1 MKRDLRL
8 TDHEPLQR
16 AIAQGIPFLVIY
28 IWEPELWQ
36 QPDYDVRHARFIRQS
51 LADMNAQLAPYQL
64 QVFDFYMEALEVFE
78 VLTASFSR
86 NATGPLTVKHVFSHQ
101 EVGIDWTYQRDIQM
115 AKWFEENGIEWVES
129 RFSSITRGLRSR
141 KRWKSS
147 WNAYMSSKS
156 IQPDFAFAKTL
167 ELPTEI
173 EDFRLSLSAREL
185 CSTKLPEEWLV
196 DDPCFQP
203 GGPTI
208 AKRYLHSFLTD
219 RVKNYQANISKPA
232 AARLSCSRL
241 SPYLAWGNLSLR
253 EVFQATLRAAGP
265 KPSRNFV
272 SMLSRLRWRD
282 HFIQKFESHSA
293 YEISNLNA
301 AYNTL
306 NQTYNP
312 AFFEAFRTGRTG
324 FPLVDAAM
332 RCATATGYLNFRMRA
347 MVTSFWMQI
356 LWQPWQPVAHLLA
369 SLWLDYEPGIHYP
382 QIQMQAG
389 VTGVNTIRIYN
400 PALNSKKH
408 DPEGEFIRKWVPELA
423 PLDSADIHAPAEA
436 PPMSLLL
443 SGVELGVTYPYPIV
457 DFKKAYRHAS
467 DQLHGIKKT
476 RASKKEGE
484 KILKKLV
491 NPGKRWA

>member
-1 MKRDLRL
+1 MNKQLV
-8 TDHEPLQR
+8 
-16 AIAQGIPFLVIY
+16 PFKLEV
-28 IWEPELWQ
+28 
-36 QPDYDVRHARFIRQS
+36 S
-51 LADMNAQLAPYQL
+51 
-64 QVFDFYMEALEVFE
+64 DFYMEAEELFR
-78 VLTASFSR
+78 LLSTHLS
-86 NATGPLTVKHVFSHQ
+86 VKQVFSHQ

-115 AKWFEENGIEWVES
+115 AAWFQANDIDWIES
-129 RFSSITRGLRSR
+129 RFSSITRGLRNR
-141 KRWKSS
+141 KKWRAS
-147 WNAYMSSKS
+147 WSEYMSAALA
-156 IQPDFAFAKTL
+156 QPDFAFAKTI
-167 ELPTEI
+167 ELPAAIRDLRPSGST
-173 EDFRLSLSAREL
+173 SGHSSA
-185 CSTKLPEEWLV
+185 KLPDSWLK
-196 DDPCFQP
+196 DDPLFQP
-203 GGPTI
+203 GG
-208 AKRYLHSFLTD
+208 AQVANRYLNSFLQD
-219 RVKNYQANISKPA
+219 RIKNYQANISKPA

-253 EVFQATLRAAGP
+253 EVVQATACAAGK

-272 SMLSRLRWRD
+272 HMMSRLRWRD

-293 YEISNLNA
+293 YEQENLNA
-301 AYNTL
+301 AYDSL
-306 NQTYNP
+306 EQEYNP
-312 AFFEAFRTGRTG
+312 AYFEAFRTGQTG

-408 DPEGEFIRKWVPELA
+408 DPEGEFIRKWVPELM
-423 PLDSADIHAPAEA
+423 PLESVDIHAPAEA

-443 SGVELGVTYPYPIV
+443 AGVELGVTYPYPIV

-476 RASKKEGE
+476 LAAKQEGE

-491 NPGKRWA
+491 IPGRRWA

>member
-16 AIAQGIPFLVIY
+16 SIAQGKPLLIVY
-28 IWEPELWQ
+28 IWEPELWK
-36 QPDYDVRHARFIRQS
+36 QPDYDIRHARFIRQS
-51 LADMNAQLAPYQL
+51 LADMNVSLAAYRL
-64 QVFDFYMEALEVFE
+64 KVLDFYAEAEEVFTFL
-78 VLTASFSR
+78 VQHLA
-86 NATGPLTVKHVFSHQ
+86 VKHVYSFQ

-115 AKWFEENGIEWVES
+115 AKWFKAHDIKWVES

-141 KRWKSS
+141 KRWKQS
-147 WNAYMSSKS
+147 WKEYMSLTPVA
-156 IQPDFAFAKTL
+156 PDFASAKTI
-167 ELPTEI
+167 EI
-173 EDFRLSLSAREL
+173 PVAIEHFRLSA
-185 CSTKLPEEWLV
+185 KLPKEWLI
-196 DDPCFQP
+196 DDPFFQP
-203 GGPTI
+203 GGPSV
-208 AKRYLHSFLTD
+208 AKQYLASFLGGRID
-219 RVKNYQANISKPA
+219 SYQANISKPA

-241 SPYLAWGNLSLR
+241 SPYLAWGNISLR
-253 EVFQATLRAAGP
+253 EVIQAFAKTADE
-265 KPSRNFV
+265 KPSRNFTAV
-272 SMLSRLRWRD
+272 MSRLHWRD

-301 AYNTL
+301 AYDTL
-306 NQTYNP
+306 DQTYNP
-312 AFFEAFRTGRTG
+312 NFFEAYRTGQTG

-356 LWQPWQPVAHLLA
+356 LWQPWQPCAHLLA

-408 DPEGEFIRKWVPELA
+408 DPDGEFVRKWVPELA
-423 PLDSADIHAPAEA
+423 PLESVDIHAPAEA
-436 PPMSLLL
+436 PAMSLLL

-457 DFKKAYRHAS
+457 DFKAAYRHAS
-467 DQLHGIKKT
+467 DQLHSIKKT
-476 RASKKEGE
+476 TIAKREGE

-491 NPGKRWA
+491 NPGKRWS